1 MRASHDEYD
10 YQILATLESG
20 DAVSQRSLASR
31 LGIALGLTNL
41 LVQRLARRGFIR
53 VIRIRPRRVR
63 YLLTPAGI
71 AAKAAMSQAAFS
83 RSVHRY
89 REARDRVLSA
99 FDRVS
104 ASWPAGA
111 RSKPVVF
118 LGTGEVA
125 EIGYIC
131 LHDTDLTLAG
141 VIDDRGR
148 QRFFQVPVY
157 RQHQLSA
164 RLLDEMGGARLIAM
178 SLARTEDLQAEV
190 TDAGIDVTSVVW
202 L

>member
-71 AAKAAMSQAAFS
+71 AAKATMSQVAFS

-104 ASWPAGA
+104 AAWPSGA
-111 RSKPVVF
+111 TPKPIVF

-141 VIDDRGR
+141 VVDDRGR
-148 QRFFQVPVY
+148 QRFFDVPVHDP
-157 RQHQLSA
+157 QALSA
-164 RLLDEMGGARLIAM
+164 RLLEEAGGARLVVM
-178 SLARTEDLQAEV
+178 SLGRTEDLRRQIEA
-190 TDAGIDVTSVVW
+190 AGIDAVSVTW
-202 L
+202 I